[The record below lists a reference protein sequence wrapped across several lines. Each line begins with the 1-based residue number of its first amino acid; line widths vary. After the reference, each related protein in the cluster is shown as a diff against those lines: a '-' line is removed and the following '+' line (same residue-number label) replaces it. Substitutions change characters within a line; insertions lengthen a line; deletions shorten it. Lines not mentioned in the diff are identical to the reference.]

1 MRIYKILNN
10 NVAVI
15 MDENGQE
22 KIVMGRGICFHKKAG
37 EEIGYCIQR
46 FRVCKRIGRTDG
58 RRQTCVGGCG
68 IWMPESPEKCGL
80 EQDQAGS
87 AGYDE

>member
-37 EEIGYCIQR
+37 GGDR
-46 FRVCKRIGRTDG
+46 GRY
-58 RRQTCVGGCG
+58 GG
-68 IWMPESPEKCGL
+68 
-80 EQDQAGS
+80 
-87 AGYDE
+87 